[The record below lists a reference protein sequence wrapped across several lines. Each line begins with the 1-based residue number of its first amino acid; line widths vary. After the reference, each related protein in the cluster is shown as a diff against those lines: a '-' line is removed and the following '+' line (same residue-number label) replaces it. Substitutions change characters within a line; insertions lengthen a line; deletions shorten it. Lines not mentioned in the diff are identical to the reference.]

1 MTLRNMNTPLPPSES
16 ARLEALL
23 EYEVLDTPP
32 ERAIDDLTRLA
43 AEICGTPIALVSLV
57 DRSRQWFKSKI
68 GLGICETS
76 RDISFCSHAVLR
88 PGEVLVVP
96 DAIQDPRFA
105 GNTLVISEPGIR
117 FYAGAPLVSPKG
129 HAIGT
134 LCVMDRQPRELS
146 SRQQETLQILARQI
160 ITHLEL
166 RRSLKEVWHANETTC
181 RRETQLAEAQRISH
195 TGSWHWDIVN
205 QLVSWS
211 DETYRILGYEPQS
224 FTPTYQKCLS
234 CLPRGERDRFRY
246 QLQQVLENRVP
257 FDFETKGRLASG
269 GHRILNITGNVLLD
283 ATDRPVEILGTV
295 RDITESRKSEATLRE
310 QKDLLQSIYE
320 GVEEA
325 IFVVDVDE
333 AGTFRFAGLNPTH
346 ERVSGLKS
354 REVEGKT
361 PEELS
366 HLIPASV
373 IASIRKNY
381 ENCLRSQRAIEYE
394 ETLQIGGR
402 EICSLT
408 RLAPVRNRDGR
419 IHRIIGTA
427 IDITARK
434 RAEDALKL
442 ARAAAEAANADLAE
456 TNRQMEESI
465 QRANQMALAA
475 EAASRAK
482 SEFLAT
488 MSHEIRT
495 PMNGVIGFTGL
506 LAETPLT
513 PEQREQVEIIRTS
526 GETLLSLI
534 NDILDF
540 SKIEAG
546 RMELEEIPFDIR
558 GAVQQTLAVLRA
570 RAAAKGLELRTLV
583 HESVPATAIGDV
595 TRIRQVLLNLA
606 GNAIKFTERGSIA
619 VEVRR
624 CVLPVTRGSKRTK
637 KSAGPAGGDV
647 LDLHFTVRDTGIGIP
662 PERLSRLFKAFSQID
677 SSTTRRYGGTGL
689 GLAISKRLCE
699 LMGGGVHVEST
710 PGFGSAFHFTV
721 QVLENASAPAADSS
735 SRNSPLGAV
744 PQPPAMPRREL
755 RVLLAEDNRVNQAL
769 ATALLKKAGCQV
781 TLAVDGARC
790 LDALRQEA
798 FDVVFMDVCM
808 PEMDGFEATRRIR
821 QGDCG
826 EAARHTFIAAM
837 TANAMEGDRESC
849 FKSGMN
855 DYLTKPLN
863 KQELLT
869 LLQRASQH
877 DPKAAAAARSST
889 PAKPEFDPRS
899 F

>member
-1 MTLRNMNTPLPPSES
+1 MPLSHVFLSVDALREERWPLLQAVGFMLLATGLLFAGVYLGLAAPGAAILCGLATVRCAFILRRLHRTPGAETEAEVARQYTLTFYLVLTGVAVTTGGWGAPVVVWLVLVPMLATLLSDLRAGVLWTGIVANTILGLYLGRTLGFELPSPLS
-16 ARLEALL
+16 AEARSGLELVGNVALVCLAMAVVGRYEYANRRMIERLAQSREALR
-23 EYEVLDTPP
+23 V
-32 ERAIDDLTRLA
+32 A
-43 AEICGTPIALVSLV
+43 
-57 DRSRQWFKSKI
+57 
-68 GLGICETS
+68 
-76 RDISFCSHAVLR
+76 RDH
-88 PGEVLVVP
+88 
-96 DAIQDPRFA
+96 
-105 GNTLVISEPGIR
+105 
-117 FYAGAPLVSPKG
+117 
-129 HAIGT
+129 
-134 LCVMDRQPRELS
+134 
-146 SRQQETLQILARQI
+146 
-160 ITHLEL
+160 
-166 RRSLKEVWHANETTC
+166 
-181 RRETQLAEAQRISH
+181 
-195 TGSWHWDIVN
+195 
-205 QLVSWS
+205 
-211 DETYRILGYEPQS
+211 
-224 FTPTYQKCLS
+224 
-234 CLPRGERDRFRY
+234 
-246 QLQQVLENRVP
+246 
-257 FDFETKGRLASG
+257 
-269 GHRILNITGNVLLD
+269 
-283 ATDRPVEILGTV
+283 
-295 RDITESRKSEATLRE
+295 
-310 QKDLLQSIYE
+310 
-320 GVEEA
+320 
-325 IFVVDVDE
+325 
-333 AGTFRFAGLNPTH
+333 
-346 ERVSGLKS
+346 
-354 REVEGKT
+354 
-361 PEELS
+361 
-366 HLIPASV
+366 
-373 IASIRKNY
+373 
-381 ENCLRSQRAIEYE
+381 
-394 ETLQIGGR
+394 
-402 EICSLT
+402 
-408 RLAPVRNRDGR
+408 
-419 IHRIIGTA
+419 
-427 IDITARK
+427 
-434 RAEDALKL
+434 
-442 ARAAAEAANADLAE
+442 
-456 TNRQMEESI
+456 
-465 QRANQMALAA
+465 A

-482 SEFLAT
+482 STFLAN
-488 MSHEIRT
+488 MSHEVRT
-495 PMNGVIGFTGL
+495 PMNAVIGMADLL
-506 LAETPLT
+506 LAGVQTA
-513 PEQREQVEIIRTS
+513 EQRERTETIRS
-526 GETLLSLI
+526 SAEALLGVL